1 MILRHIAENLRNENW
16 AALMIELI
24 VVVLGIF
31 IGFQVDRW
39 YEEQRERKTEAVYLE
54 RMLFDVQAMLDDA
67 ELAGQFG
74 QDRLDS
80 MIHVYQSLQAGEIID
95 RDIEMFEYG
104 LGAVAFLPSLSKVDT
119 TYLEMLQNGSFASLG
134 NVELK
139 RTIVELYQSYEMMA
153 QQLPYYRGFASSF
166 EALLIKMVDFSWAPF
181 DKGELPEN
189 FSDHPSSVQFDF
201 TGLVSDREVRNGF
214 YQMVDTHNDWV
225 EMHKRI
231 VAQLEKAD
239 QLLKAQ

>member
-16 AALMIELI
+16 TALVIELI

-39 YEEQRERKTEAVYLE
+39 YEDQRELKAEAIYLE
-54 RMLFDVQAMLDDA
+54 RMHFDIQAMLDDA
-67 ELAGQFG
+67 EVAGQFG

-80 MIHVYQSLQAGEIID
+80 MIHVYRSLQGSEIID
-95 RDIEMFEYG
+95 GDAEQFEYG

-119 TYLEMLQNGSFASLG
+119 TYLEMLQNGSFARLG

-139 RTIVELYQSYEMMA
+139 RTIVELYQSYEMMS

-166 EALLIKMVDFSWAPF
+166 EALLTKMADYRFAPF
-181 DKGELPEN
+181 DTGKLPEN
-189 FSDHPSSVQFDF
+189 FSDHPISVQFDF
-201 TGLVSDREVRNGF
+201 AELAANREVRNGF
-214 YQMVDTHNDWV
+214 YMMVDTHNDWV

-231 VAQLEKAD
+231 VKQLEKAD
-239 QLLKAQ
+239 RLLSAQ